1 MPGAPAAGLDF
12 ARVQTLSQI
21 QETLAA
27 HGLRPKRALGQNF
40 LIDHNLLRRL
50 VDASGVGEGDL
61 VLEVGPGTGVLTDVL
76 LERGCGVVAAELDD
90 ALAGLLVE
98 RYAGN
103 ERFELIHGDCL
114 AKKTALSE
122 ALSERLAGRGFALV
136 ANLPYHAATPLMMT
150 LLLEWPG
157 CTGMFVTV
165 QREVAERMAAG
176 PADGKAYGQIS
187 VVTSWLARV
196 ERLGSLPP
204 SCFWPRPEVTSAM
217 VAVRR
222 RPAPAFG
229 VEVDPSRWPAVGS
242 VVRELFMSRRKRL
255 GGVLRRKGVDEGL
268 CAECGVSADARI
280 DSLPAGD
287 IVPLAARLSES
298 DAWARA

>member
-1 MPGAPAAGLDF
+1 M
-12 ARVQTLSQI
+12 QTLGQI
-21 QETLAA
+21 QETLAS

-50 VDASGVGEGDL
+50 VEASGVGAGDL

-76 LERGCGVVAAELDD
+76 LDRGCRVVAAELDD
-90 ALAGLLVE
+90 ALAGILRE

-114 AKKTALSE
+114 ARKTSLSAALT
-122 ALSERLAGRGFALV
+122 ARLAGQRFVLV

-157 CTGMFVTV
+157 CMGMFVTV
-165 QREVAERMAAG
+165 QREVADRMAAG
-176 PADGKAYGQIS
+176 PEDGKAYGQIS
-187 VVTSWLARV
+187 VVTGWLAEV

-217 VAVRR
+217 IGVRR
-222 RPAPAFG
+222 RTSVVACG
-229 VEVDPSRWPAVGS
+229 ESVEPERWSAVGAA
-242 VVRELFMSRRKRL
+242 VRELFMYRRKRL
-255 GGVLRRKGVDEGL
+255 GGVLKRKGIDEGL
-268 CAECGVSADARI
+268 CAEAGVSPDARV
-280 DSLPAGD
+280 DALPAGD
-287 IVPLAARLSES
+287 IVRLAVRLSAT
-298 DAWARA
+298 DAWLPG